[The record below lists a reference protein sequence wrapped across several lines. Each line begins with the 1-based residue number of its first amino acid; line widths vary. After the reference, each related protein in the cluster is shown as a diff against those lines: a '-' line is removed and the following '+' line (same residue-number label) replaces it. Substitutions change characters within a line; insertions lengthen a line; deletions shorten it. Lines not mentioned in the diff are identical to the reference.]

1 MPVFYERSYSLK
13 VMSTHAITVRFLN
26 VSIHVTHISA
36 YDFKCIYTFTESGT
50 RFDLYFY
57 LTECSLHD

>member
-13 VMSTHAITVRFLN
+13 VM
-26 VSIHVTHISA
+26 SIHVTHISA